1 MQSLYQEK
9 KVRSFYFFLLIT
21 SVPLVGVIIIFSLMH
36 IHIKNE
42 IEFISHEQRGL
53 KIVSQIQKSVLDIQ
67 KMRGLVC
74 IECPS
79 EESLEKIEML
89 QDMIMEDM
97 DTLNSVVVALD
108 DDTPIKNELL
118 AFIYFVKTNKFEY
131 LNFEEF
137 TDIVDSF
144 MSFSSYISY
153 HCKLILEPD
162 LNRYLLVENI
172 VSLFPSLIEYNGQ
185 IRAVAASTRDN
196 NIIPAKKQHIVI
208 QLSKIQEKMQK
219 IEFNLYILQKTLNS
233 SELEITYE
241 NMKKAQENI
250 ADFAKKE
257 LLEADGVS
265 VEPNGIF
272 KQITQNVDFIVALY
286 DITFKILKSDLDK
299 ELKQNSQYLF
309 YISSFGFICVMFI
322 VFINRKFYLKNKKYI
337 DKIEELT
344 ITDGMTGLYNR
355 RYFDEMFEKS
365 LKIQQRTR
373 QTLIFIIFDIDF
385 FKQYND
391 TYGHQAGDVAIKA
404 IAKSTKESLRRAGD
418 MAFRLGGEEFG
429 ILCVGMSESEA
440 LLFANN
446 IREKIESKKIEHKS
460 SYVSRY
466 LTVSMGVI
474 VVESGMVN
482 STSEIYKHADD
493 ALYLAKESGRNQVVF
508 HNAKAF

>member
-1 MQSLYQEK
+1 MKNLYKEK
-9 KVRSFYFFLLIT
+9 KVKSFYFFLLIT
-21 SVPLVGVIIIFSLMH
+21 AIPLVGVIIIFSLMH

-42 IEFISHEQRGL
+42 IEFISHELRGL

-74 IECPS
+74 IDCPNQ
-79 EESLEKIEML
+79 ESLEKIEML
-89 QDMIMEDM
+89 QTVIIDGM
-97 DTLNSVVVALD
+97 DTLNGVVTTLD
-108 DDTPIKNELL
+108 NDTPLKNELL
-118 AFIYFVKTNKFEY
+118 AFIYFVKTSRFEY
-131 LNFEEF
+131 LSFEEF
-137 TDIVDSF
+137 TEIVDSF

-185 IRAVAASTRDN
+185 IRAVAASTKDN
-196 NIIPAKKQHIVI
+196 TIIPAKKQHIAI
-208 QLSKIQEKMQK
+208 ELDKIQEKMQK

-233 SELEITYE
+233 SELETTYE
-241 NMKKAQENI
+241 HMKKAQENI
-250 ADFAKKE
+250 VNFAKKE

-265 VEPNGIF
+265 IEPNGIF
-272 KQITQNVDFIVALY
+272 MQITQNVDFIVALY
-286 DITFKILKSDLDK
+286 DITNKVLKSDLDR
-299 ELKQNSQYLF
+299 ELKENNQYLF
-309 YISSFGFICVMFI
+309 YISSVGLICVMFI

-344 ITDGMTGLYNR
+344 VTDGMTGLYNR

-365 LKIQQRTR
+365 LKIQQRTH

-391 TYGHQAGDVAIKA
+391 TYGHQAGDVAIKT
-404 IAKSTKESLRRAGD
+404 IAHRTKESLKRAGD

-429 ILCVGMSESEA
+429 ILCVGMSESEV
-440 LLFANN
+440 LPFAEN
-446 IREKIESKKIEHKS
+446 IRKDIENRKIEHKS
-460 SYVSRY
+460 SYVSSY
-466 LTVSMGVI
+466 LTISMGVI
-474 VVESGMVN
+474 VVKSGMVK
-482 STSEIYKHADD
+482 STSEIYKHADE

-508 HNAKAF
+508 HDIV

>member
-1 MQSLYQEK
+1 MQNLYKEK

-21 SVPLVGVIIIFSLMH
+21 AVPLVGVIIIFSLMH
-36 IHIKNE
+36 IHVKNNM
-42 IEFISHEQRGL
+42 EFISHEQRGL

-74 IECPS
+74 IDCPNQ
-79 EESLEKIEML
+79 ETLEKIEL
-89 QDMIMEDM
+89 LKNVIVEDM
-97 DTLNSVVVALD
+97 DALKGVVTTLD
-108 DDTPIKNELL
+108 DHTPLKNELL
-118 AFIYFVKTNKFEY
+118 AFVYFVKTSRFEY
-131 LNFEEF
+131 LNFKEF

-172 VSLFPSLIEYNGQ
+172 ISLFPSLIEYNGQ
-185 IRAVAASTRDN
+185 IRAVAASTKDN
-196 NIIPAKKQHIVI
+196 SIIPAKKQHIAI
-208 QLSKIQEKMQK
+208 ELNKIQERMKK

-233 SELEITYE
+233 SELETTYE
-241 NMKKAQENI
+241 HMKKAQENI
-250 ADFAKKE
+250 VNFAKKE
-257 LLEADGVS
+257 LLDTDGVS
-265 VEPNGIF
+265 IEPNGIF
-272 KQITQNVDFIVALY
+272 MQITQNVDFIVALY
-286 DITFKILKSDLDK
+286 DITHKILKSDLDK

-309 YISSFGFICVMFI
+309 YIFSSGLICVIFI
-322 VFINRKFYLKNKKYI
+322 VFINKKFYLKNKKYI
-337 DKIEELT
+337 EKIEELT

-365 LKIQQRTR
+365 LKIQQRTK

-391 TYGHQAGDVAIKA
+391 TYGHQAGDVAIKT
-404 IAKSTKESLRRAGD
+404 IAQSTKESLRRAGD

-429 ILCVGMSESEA
+429 ILCIGMNESEA
-440 LLFANN
+440 LPFADGIRKN
-446 IREKIESKKIEHKS
+446 IENRKIEHKS

-474 VVESGMVN
+474 VIESGMIK
-482 STSEIYKHADD
+482 STSEIYKCADD

-508 HNAKAF
+508 HDIV

>member
-1 MQSLYQEK
+1 MQNLYKEK

-21 SVPLVGVIIIFSLMH
+21 AVPIIGVIIIFSLMH
-36 IHIKNE
+36 IHVKNN

-74 IECPS
+74 IDCPNQ
-79 EESLEKIEML
+79 ESLEKIELL
-89 QDMIMEDM
+89 QDVILEDM
-97 DTLNSVVVALD
+97 DALKGIVATID
-108 DDTPIKNELL
+108 DDTPLKNELL
-118 AFIYFVKTNKFEY
+118 AFIYFVKTSRFEY
-131 LNFEEF
+131 LNFKEF

-185 IRAVAASTRDN
+185 IRAVAASTKDN
-196 NIIPAKKQHIVI
+196 SIIPAKKQHIAI
-208 QLSKIQEKMQK
+208 ELNKIQEKMQK

-233 SELEITYE
+233 SELETTYE
-241 NMKKAQENI
+241 HMKKAQENI
-250 ADFAKKE
+250 VNFAKKE
-257 LLEADGVS
+257 LLGVDEVS
-265 VEPNGIF
+265 IDPNGIF
-272 KQITQNVDFIVALY
+272 KQITQNVDFIAALY
-286 DITFKILKSDLDK
+286 DINQKILKSDLDK
-299 ELKQNSQYLF
+299 ELKENNQYLF
-309 YISSFGFICVMFI
+309 YISSFGLVCVMFI
-322 VFINRKFYLKNKKYI
+322 IFINRKFYLKNKKYI
-337 DKIEELT
+337 NKIEELT

-355 RYFDEMFEKS
+355 RYFDEVFEKS
-365 LKIQQRTR
+365 LKIQQRTG

-404 IAKSTKESLRRAGD
+404 IAQSTKESLRRAGD

-429 ILCVGMSESEA
+429 ILCVGMSKSEV
-440 LLFANN
+440 LPFAQSIRKN
-446 IREKIESKKIEHKS
+446 IENRKIEHKS
-460 SYVSRY
+460 SYVSSY
-466 LTVSMGVI
+466 LTISMGVI
-474 VVESGMVN
+474 VVESGMIK

-508 HNAKAF
+508 HDIV

>member
-9 KVRSFYFFLLIT
+9 KARSFYFFLLIT
-21 SVPLVGVIIIFSLMH
+21 AVPIIGVIIIFSFMH
-36 IHIKNE
+36 IHIRNN
-42 IEFISHEQRGL
+42 IEFVSHELRGL
-53 KIVSQIQKSVLDIQ
+53 EIVSQIQKSVLDIQ

-74 IECPS
+74 IDCPS
-79 EESLEKIEML
+79 KETLGKIETL
-89 QDMIMEDM
+89 QDVIVKDMEALQVA
-97 DTLNSVVVALD
+97 TIALNG
-108 DDTPIKNELL
+108 DTPLKKELL
-118 AFIYFVKTNKFEY
+118 AFVYFVNTSKFEY

-144 MSFSSYISY
+144 MSFSNYISY

-185 IRAVAASTRDN
+185 IRAVASSTKKGSIASVQ
-196 NIIPAKKQHIVI
+196 KQHISI
-208 QLSKIQEKMQK
+208 QLSKIQDKMQK

-233 SELEITYE
+233 PELETTYK
-241 NMKKAQENI
+241 NMKKAQKNI
-250 ADFAKKE
+250 EEFAKNE
-257 LLEADGVS
+257 LLAADGVS
-265 VEPNGIF
+265 VEPNGIYV
-272 KQITQNVDFIVALY
+272 QMTQNVDFIVALY
-286 DITFKILKSDLDK
+286 DMNRKILKSDLDK
-299 ELKQNSQYLF
+299 ELKENSLYLF
-309 YISSFGFICVMFI
+309 YISSFGLICVVFVI
-322 VFINRKFYLKNKKYI
+322 FINRKFYLKNKKYI

-344 ITDGMTGLYNR
+344 VTDAMTALYNR
-355 RYFDEMFEKS
+355 RHFDEVFEKS
-365 LKIQQRTR
+365 LKIQQRTG

-404 IAKSTKESLRRAGD
+404 VAQSAKESLRRAGD

-474 VVESGMVN
+474 VVESGMVS

-493 ALYLAKESGRNQVVF
+493 ALYLAKESGRNQAVF
-508 HNAKAF
+508 HDAKAF